1 MSNKKKL
8 RGHRDGATRI
18 TPDKS
23 TGEFCGLY
31 KLQMYTKDTLSWG
44 DFEGCT
50 GLTWTEA
57 TTARKNYVALRRACK
72 IANNT
77 VIRISRPGIDE
88 GERDERKGI

>member
-8 RGHRDGATRI
+8 KSRDGATRI

-31 KLQMYTKDTLSWG
+31 KLQMYTKDTLSWS
-44 DFEGCT
+44 DLEGCT

-57 TTARKNYVALRRACK
+57 TTARKNFVELRKACK
-72 IANNT
+72 VANGASLHINVPT
-77 VIRISRPGIDE
+77 DE
-88 GERDERKGI
+88 VHGN

>member
-8 RGHRDGATRI
+8 KSRDGATRI

-31 KLQMYTKDTLSWG
+31 KLQMYTKDTLSWS
-44 DFEGCT
+44 DLEGCT

-57 TTARKNYVALRRACK
+57 TTARKNFVTLRQACK
-72 IANNT
+72 VANGASLHIN
-77 VIRISRPGIDE
+77 VPANEVHGN
-88 GERDERKGI
+88 

>member
-8 RGHRDGATRI
+8 RSRDGATRI

-31 KLQMYTKDTLSWG
+31 KLQMYTKDTLSWS
-44 DFEGCT
+44 DLEGCT

-57 TTARKNYVALRRACK
+57 TMARKNFVTLRKACK
-72 IANNT
+72 VANGASL
-77 VIRISRPGIDE
+77 RINVPADE
-88 GERDERKGI
+88 VNGN

>member
-8 RGHRDGATRI
+8 KSRDGATRI

-31 KLQMYTKDTLSWG
+31 KLQMYTKDTLSWS
-44 DFEGCT
+44 DLEGCT

-57 TTARKNYVALRRACK
+57 TTARKNYVALRKACK
-72 IANNT
+72 VANGASLHIN
-77 VIRISRPGIDE
+77 VPANEVYGN
-88 GERDERKGI
+88 